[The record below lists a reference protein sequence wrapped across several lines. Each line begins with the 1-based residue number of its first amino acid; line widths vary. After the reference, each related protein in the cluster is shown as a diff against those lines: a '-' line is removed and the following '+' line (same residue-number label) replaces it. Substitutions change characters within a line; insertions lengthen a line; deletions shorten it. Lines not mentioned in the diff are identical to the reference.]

1 MEIKNLI
8 RENIRQLKPY
18 TSARSL
24 FSGSDAILLDANE
37 NGLELFGEK
46 LNRYPDPLQKELK
59 KKIGKIKNISAE
71 NIFLGNGSDEAIDL
85 LFRIFCE
92 PVRDEI
98 IICPPTY
105 GMYKVQAH
113 IHNTPIKE
121 VLLDENFDLR
131 PEAVLNA
138 VNENT
143 KMLFLCSPNNPT
155 GNLLDEYR
163 MDYLIHN
170 FPGIVVIDE
179 AYIDYAE
186 TVSWSQRLS
195 EFENL
200 VVLQTFSK
208 AWALAGV
215 RLGMAYASK
224 EIIHYFNS
232 VKFPYNIN
240 LLTQQ
245 SVMKYL
251 EEELKA
257 AEQFNINSNEK
268 SRVESE
274 LMKMD
279 FVKKVYPSDANF
291 LLVKM
296 EKSDTIFNYLKAN
309 NIIVRDR
316 SNEPLCGD
324 CLRIT
329 IGTKSENDLLINALK
344 KINPSI

>member
-1 MEIKNLI
+1 MEVQNLV
-8 RENIRQLKPY
+8 RENIKRLKPY

-24 FSGSDAILLDANE
+24 FSGDDAILLDANE

-59 KKIGKIKNISAE
+59 KKIGKIKNISEE

-85 LFRIFCE
+85 LLRIFCE
-92 PVRDEI
+92 PGRDEI

-105 GMYKVQAH
+105 GMYKVQAN

-121 VLLDENFDLR
+121 VLLDENYDLR
-131 PEAVLNA
+131 PEAILNA
-138 VNENT
+138 VSANT
-143 KMLFLCSPNNPT
+143 KILFLCSPNNPT
-155 GNLLDEYR
+155 GNLLDKIK
-163 MDYLIHN
+163 MNYLIHH
-170 FPGIVVIDE
+170 FPGIIVVDE

-186 TVSWSQRLS
+186 SDSWSQRLS
-195 EFENL
+195 EFKNL

-215 RLGMAYASK
+215 RLGMAYSSK

-245 SVMKYL
+245 SV
-251 EEELKA
+251 LKCLDEGLNA
-257 AEQFNINSNEK
+257 ADQFYINRDEK
-268 SRVESE
+268 NRIEFE
-274 LMKMD
+274 LMKLD
-279 FVKKVYPSDANF
+279 IVKKVYPSDANF

-296 EKSDTIFNYLKAN
+296 KNSDAIFNYLKAN

-329 IGTKSENDLLINALK
+329 IGTKVENDLLINALMK
-344 KINPSI
+344 YN

>member
-1 MEIKNLI
+1 MEVQNLV
-8 RENIRQLKPY
+8 RENIKRLKPY

-24 FSGSDAILLDANE
+24 FSGDDAILLDANE

-46 LNRYPDPLQKELK
+46 LNRYPDPLQNELK
-59 KKIGKIKNISAE
+59 KKIGKIKNISEE

-85 LFRIFCE
+85 LLRIFCE
-92 PVRDEI
+92 PGRDEI

-105 GMYKVQAH
+105 GMYKVQAN

-131 PEAVLNA
+131 PEAILNA
-138 VNENT
+138 VSANS
-143 KMLFLCSPNNPT
+143 KILFLCSPNNPT
-155 GNLLDEYR
+155 GNLLDKIK
-163 MDYLIHN
+163 MNYLINH
-170 FPGIVVIDE
+170 FPGIVVVDE

-186 TVSWSQRLS
+186 SDSWSQYLS

-224 EIIHYFNS
+224 EIVHYFNS

-245 SVMKYL
+245 SVLKCL
-251 EEELKA
+251 DEGLKA
-257 AEQFNINSNEK
+257 ADQFYINRDEK
-268 SRVESE
+268 NRIE
-274 LMKMD
+274 LELIKMD
-279 FVKKVYPSDANF
+279 VVKKVYPSNANF
-291 LLVKM
+291 LLVKI
-296 EKSDTIFNYLKAN
+296 KNSDAIFNYLKAN

-316 SNEPLCGD
+316 SNEPLCRD

-329 IGTKSENDLLINALK
+329 IGTKAENDLLINALMK
-344 KINPSI
+344 YN